1 MGLGMEDINKPKER
15 DNFVVFAGIT
25 RDGQIQF
32 IRVYAIDETLALEAL
47 EQFLKENHIHPS
59 DFVVVEQGYEDVEGK
74 EVITTRTEEELSAIL
89 ARAGLKLVSNG
100 ILYLKGRDKI
110 YQITA
115 ISRELL
121 ESRRDTEEVIEDI
134 NLDFSNVSLPEK
146 YTKRLSLLSLMEDT
160 LILNRVELDL
170 SELLKKTISGTVAI
184 PRLLEY
190 DGIIVRVFD
199 EEFHIAKGSYLDK
212 VLVDP
217 PIIHWDAH
225 IDSVEDFS
233 FKKIEENV
241 YSAPLFLKAF
251 SGFLVLTEP
260 PRDLVRM
267 LLKMKKRGEVKVT
280 LDGKRVRLPV
290 NFTIIVDTKYPEN
303 YSGLKFPV
311 RINLPPMDD
320 ETFSS
325 MLSEALGISVPQD
338 LTPTFP
344 EEYRTFLGIE
354 IITNLW
360 KKLKEKEKK
369 DGIELLREVAAI
381 VSGGVP

>member
-1 MGLGMEDINKPKER
+1 MEDINKPKER

>member
-1 MGLGMEDINKPKER
+1 MGSKMEDINRPKER
-15 DNFVVFAGIT
+15 ENFVVFAGLT
-25 RDGQIQF
+25 KDGQIHF
-32 IRVYAIDETLALEAL
+32 IKVYAIDESLAIEVLE
-47 EQFLKENHIHPS
+47 EFLRENHIHPS
-59 DFVVVEQGYEDVEGK
+59 DFVVVDQGYENVENK
-74 EVITTRTEEELSAIL
+74 EVITTRTEEELSVL
-89 ARAGLKLVSNG
+89 LSRMGLKLVSNG
-100 ILYLKGRDKI
+100 ILHLKGRDKI

-115 ISRELL
+115 ISKDLL
-121 ESRRDTEEVIEDI
+121 ESRRETEEIIETVT
-134 NLDFSNVSLPEK
+134 LEFSNIKLPEK
-146 YTKRLSLLSLMEDT
+146 YIKRLNLLALMEDT

-170 SELLKKTISGTVAI
+170 PRLLRETIRGTVAI

-190 DGIIVRVFD
+190 GGIIIRVFD
-199 EEFHIAKGSYLDK
+199 EEFHVAKGSYLDK
-212 VLVDP
+212 VLVSP

-225 IDSVEDFS
+225 IDNIEDFS

-267 LLKMKKRGEVKVT
+267 LLKIKKRGEAKVT
-280 LDGKRVRLPV
+280 LEGKRIRLPV

-320 ETFSS
+320 ETFAA
-325 MLSEALGISVPQD
+325 MLAEFIGIQIPQD
-338 LTPTFP
+338 VTAMFP
-344 EEYRTFLGIE
+344 EEYKTFLGIE
-354 IITNLW
+354 IIANLW
-360 KKLKEKEKK
+360 KKLLEKEKK
-369 DGIELLREVAAI
+369 DRVELLREVAAI